1 MGSEMC
7 IRDRSEK
14 GPVAMWF
21 GDAGYEKTDPDTPGE
36 RHRLTMTTDGYHFEQ
51 SNS

>member
-1 MGSEMC
+1 MFNETQIAQSA
-7 IRDRSEK
+7 K
-14 GPVAMWF
+14 GTVARRF
-21 GDAGYEKTDPDTPGE
+21 GDAGYEKTDPDMPGE